1 MVGWS
6 VKGKIPRQR
15 EKIYAILRA
24 RNDWMVTMD
33 IQVACIQSHDDTIKD
48 IAIPTIRR
56 CLQEL
61 RDHRPPMAREW
72 KRQKLRFG
80 TGRFI
85 EGEWFGI
92 PIPIEDRNRNVE

>member
-1 MVGWS
+1 MVGWT
-6 VKGKIPRQR
+6 VKGDIPRQR

-24 RNDWMVTMD
+24 RDDWMLTVD
-33 IQVACIQSHDDTIKD
+33 IQTQCIQTNDPIIKD

-61 RDHRPPMAREW
+61 RDHRPAMAREW
-72 KRQKLRFG
+72 KRPKLTFG

-85 EGEWFGI
+85 EGEWYGI
-92 PIPIEDRNRNVE
+92 PIPLEDRN